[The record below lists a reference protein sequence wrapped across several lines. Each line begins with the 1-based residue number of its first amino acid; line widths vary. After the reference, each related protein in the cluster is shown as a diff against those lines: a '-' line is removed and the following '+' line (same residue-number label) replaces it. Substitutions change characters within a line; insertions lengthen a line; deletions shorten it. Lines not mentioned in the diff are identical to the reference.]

1 MPDESRVQQ
10 LLDELLDLQ
19 STPEAVCS
27 SCPELLPQVRIR
39 WRQICQAQAELDALL
54 PPLAESGASRQKSTA
69 QLNSLPVVPDYEI
82 VATLGSGGM
91 GVVFQA
97 RHFRLNRVVALKMVL
112 AGDCAGPRERLRF
125 QQEAEAVAALRH
137 PNVVQIYEVGE
148 ADGRPYFTMEYLDG
162 GSLSQKIAGT
172 PQPANFSASLLQS
185 LAEAVASAHHA
196 GIVHRDLKPSN
207 VLLTVNGVAK
217 IADFGLARRLGA
229 EAGLTRTGTAV
240 GTPSYMAPEQAR
252 GAVHAVGPT
261 VDIYSLGAILY
272 ELLTGRPPFLAE
284 TVAQTVFQS
293 LSVEPVPPSRL
304 VARVP
309 RDLET
314 ICLKCLQKEPRLR
327 YTTAGALAD
336 DLRRF
341 QAGLPI
347 EAHRLG
353 WSGRTWRW
361 CRRNP
366 VVAILSAAVLALTVS
381 AAGTGFWVQ
390 RQDANR
396 REESAL
402 NQGRA
407 WQAIDAALDKSTA
420 LREQG
425 RWPEMRAALAG
436 IEELLDAET
445 PAPLRERVQHARADA
460 SMVAELE
467 EIRLRLSTGASGL
480 EPVALSPDEM
490 YSHAFRQYGID
501 VVTLDPEKAAGQVR
515 ASGIRD
521 ILLAF
526 LHDWLFWTSQRERV
540 RAVIER
546 ADDDPWRREFR
557 AAVAAPDSTKLKELA
572 GSPAAAAQPA
582 VLLSGLGGSLLAYH
596 QRSEAAAL
604 LTEAQKRHPEDFWIN
619 YLLGHYWDQDR
630 PHEAV
635 GYFRA
640 AVAIRPSSDQAYS
653 MLGRALRASGDL
665 DGAIDA
671 FRHATSLNSTS
682 DVARDLAMLLV
693 PQGELEEARI
703 VWGKYL
709 ECNPPIDDAWY
720 GYATLCLYL
729 ENQNAYRLAR
739 TALLD
744 HYKDASPDWIVAE
757 RAGLACLLSP
767 ASDAELLRIRSL
779 VDLALANG
787 PKPPESGFAYL
798 QFLNGMAKYREGQVQ
813 DAIPVLQEAASA
825 LSNRAGPQFALAM
838 AQFRSGDTD
847 GANRTLA
854 GALLAFNWKAPQN
867 EPAPMWTSHIL
878 RREAQQVILPHLD
891 DFLRGTYQ
899 PGDHGELDVLLGA
912 SQFADRPLTL
922 ARLYADA
929 FSRNPRLVEDLR
941 LDHLYHAAC
950 SAALAALAPSDAT
963 DRVSE
968 VQSLPLRDQAR
979 AWLRQDLVV
988 FGKALDDDPATNR
1001 ETVRHEIGLWQTD
1014 PDLASLRDLPELQ
1027 KLSDVERKDC
1037 LALWADIDDL
1047 QKRCGSTR

>member
-1 MPDESRVQQ
+1 MPDDSRVQQ

-19 STPEAVCS
+19 STPEEVCS
-27 SCPELLPQVRIR
+27 SCPELLPQVRNR
-39 WRQICQAQAELDALL
+39 WRQICQAQADLDALF
-54 PPLAESGASRQKSTA
+54 PPVAESGKNRRDTTA
-69 QLNSLPVVPDYEI
+69 QMASLPAIPDYEI

-97 RHFRLNRVVALKMVL
+97 RHLRLNRVVALKMVL

-172 PQPANFSASLLQS
+172 PQPANFSALLLQN
-185 LAEAVASAHHA
+185 LADAITSAHQA

-207 VLLTVNGVAK
+207 VLLTAHGTAK

-252 GAVHAVGPT
+252 GSVHAVGPS
-261 VDIYSLGAILY
+261 VDVYSLGAILY

-284 TVAQTVFQS
+284 TVAQTVFQL
-293 LSVEPVPPSRL
+293 LSVEPVPPSRF
-304 VARVP
+304 VSKVP

-327 YTTAGALAD
+327 YATASALAE

-347 EAHRLG
+347 EARRLG
-353 WSGRTWRW
+353 WSGKTWRW

-366 VVAILSAAVLALTVS
+366 VVAILSSAVFALTVS
-381 AAGTGFWVQ
+381 AVGAGFWVQ

-396 REESAL
+396 REESAR
-402 NQGRA
+402 NQGKA
-407 WQAIDAALDKSTA
+407 WQAIDSALDKSNL

-425 RWPEMRAALAG
+425 RWPEMRAALEG
-436 IEELLDAET
+436 IEELLDDET
-445 PAPLRERVQHARADA
+445 PAPLRERVRRARADA
-460 SMVAELE
+460 TMVSELE
-467 EIRLRLSTGASGL
+467 EIRLRLSAGGSGQ
-480 EPVALSPDEM
+480 EPVTLSPDEM
-490 YSHAFRQYGID
+490 YSRAFRQYGID
-501 VVTLDPEKAAGQVR
+501 VMAIAPEKAAALVR
-515 ASGIRD
+515 ASAISD
-521 ILLAF
+521 NLLAF
-526 LHDWLFWTSQRERV
+526 LHDWLFWTSERERV

-546 ADDDPWRREFR
+546 ADDDPWRKEFR
-557 AAVAAPDSTKLKELA
+557 AAVAAPDATKLKELA
-572 GSPAAAAQPA
+572 ASPAAADQPA
-582 VLLSGLGGSLLAYH
+582 VLLSGLGGSLMAYH
-596 QRSEAAAL
+596 QRSEAAVL

-619 YLLGHYWDQDR
+619 YLLGHYWDRDR
-630 PHEAV
+630 PQEAV

-640 AVAIRPSSDQAYS
+640 AIAIRPTSDQAYG
-653 MLGRALRASGDL
+653 MLGKALRASGDF

-671 FRHATSLNSTS
+671 FRQATSLNSHS

-693 PQGELEEARI
+693 SQGELEEARS

-709 ECNPPIDDAWY
+709 ERHPPIDDAWY
-720 GYATLCLYL
+720 GYAPLCLYL
-729 ENQNAYRLAR
+729 GDQCAYRLAR

-744 HYKDASPDWIVAE
+744 HYKDGCPDWIVAE
-757 RAGLACLLSP
+757 RTSLACLLLP
-767 ASDAELLRIRSL
+767 TSDVELIRIQSL
-779 VDLALANG
+779 VDQALTTG
-787 PKPPESGFAYL
+787 PKPPDSGFAYL
-798 QFLNGMAKYREGQVQ
+798 QFLNGLAKYRQGQVQ
-813 DAIPVLQEAASA
+813 DAIPLLQEAASA

-838 AQFRSGDTD
+838 AQFQSGDKG
-847 GANRTLA
+847 GAYRTLA

-878 RREAQQVILPHLD
+878 RREAEQLILPNLG

-899 PGDHGELDVLLGA
+899 PQGRTELDALLGA
-912 SQFADRPLTL
+912 SQFAAQPLTL
-922 ARLYADA
+922 VRLYSNA
-929 FSRNPRLVEDLR
+929 FSGTPELMDDLQF
-941 LDHLYHAAC
+941 DHLYHAAC
-950 SAALAALAPSDAT
+950 AAAGAVRASSDETPLPAPEHN
-963 DRVSE
+963 R
-968 VQSLPLRDQAR
+968 LRDQAR

-988 FGKALDDDPATNR
+988 FGKALDDDPENNR
-1001 ETVRHEIGLWQTD
+1001 ERALRQIALWQSD
-1014 PDLASLRDLPELQ
+1014 SDLAPIRDVLELQ
-1027 KLSDVERKDC
+1027 KLNEAERNEF
-1037 LALWADIDDL
+1037 LTLWAEIDNL
-1047 QKRCGSTR
+1047 QKRCASTR